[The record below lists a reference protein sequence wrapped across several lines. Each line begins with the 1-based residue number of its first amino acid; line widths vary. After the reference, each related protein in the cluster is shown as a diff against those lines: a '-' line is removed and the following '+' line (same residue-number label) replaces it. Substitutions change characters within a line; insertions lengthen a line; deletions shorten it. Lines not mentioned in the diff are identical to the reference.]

1 MGIGQ
6 AVHNLGE
13 HVAVLA
19 FGLGVVFGL
28 TFEPKMIRRSRKQ
41 ADLARTPAV
50 SAPSPSPVAADLG
63 VEEPAVEDSSARQ
76 TDGGEQTGTVPPQ
89 HPS

>member
-63 VEEPAVEDSSARQ
+63 VEQPVVEDSARQ
-76 TDGGEQTGTVPPQ
+76 ADGGEQTGTVPPQ